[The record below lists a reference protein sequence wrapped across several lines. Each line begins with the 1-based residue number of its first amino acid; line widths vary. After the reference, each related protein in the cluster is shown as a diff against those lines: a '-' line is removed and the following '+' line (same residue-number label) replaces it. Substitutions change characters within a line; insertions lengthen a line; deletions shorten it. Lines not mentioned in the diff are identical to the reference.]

1 MHSKRGQ
8 ALVCP
13 AALAL
18 VDEPG
23 LLLEAAEGELAV
35 SHIAQGLEPV
45 RKAGKV
51 AVEGVDELLYA
62 LVVQLYYAVA
72 SSFEPSVSRRTPS
85 ISSGVESC
93 IFLTPE

>member
-45 RKAGKV
+45 RKAGKI
-51 AVEGVDELLYA
+51 AVKGVNYLLYA
-62 LVVQLYYAVA
+62 LIVQLYYAVMELLCAVGELLYAVYELPAWSPA
-72 SSFEPSVSRRTPS
+72 SF
-85 ISSGVESC
+85 
-93 IFLTPE
+93 

>member
-45 RKAGKV
+45 RKAGKI
-51 AVEGVDELLYA
+51 AVKGVNYLLYA
-62 LVVQLYYAVA
+62 LIVQLYYAVMEPFA
-72 SSFEPSVSRRTPS
+72 PSVSFCTPS
-85 ISSGVESC
+85 MSSGVESC